1 MAKGLEINQR
11 QAAHVPGKAGN
22 MARRPVPKWG
32 SVCSIEKA
40 TRDDIL
46 RDDPGDSIELVLWW
60 GQEGSMIR
68 EGGSQ
73 DLFSYVEAAQEG
85 QLVTGPVT
93 YTGTNALQL
102 LAIQGRYGSI
112 LVTSC

>member
-1 MAKGLEINQR
+1 MSKGLKINQR
-11 QAAHVPGKAGN
+11 QAADVPGEAGN
-22 MARRPVPKWG
+22 MARRPVPEWG
-32 SVCSIEKA
+32 SVSIIEEA

-46 RDDPGDSIELVLWW
+46 RDDPGNSSELVLWW

-85 QLVTGPVT
+85 QLVK
-93 YTGTNALQL
+93 LHH
-102 LAIQGRYGSI
+102 I
-112 LVTSC
+112 LVMPCVDCT